1 MIRLYETGISSK
13 DIRFVIGITGLSPK
27 SSKVL
32 MDGRFTGHERHQGSD
47 YRLPLAPKFD
57 RSDRYVSRCNEI
69 IDPCRIIHGTFHPRL
84 MGPEEVKAGSTW
96 PTPALTKGAE
106 GELARFLS
114 FDTTER
120 SIVVPFISSPLTPCH
135 RSLKLS
141 IESTKG
147 IYPIPINGF
156 PY

>member
-69 IDPCRIIHGTFHPRL
+69 IEPCRIIHGTFHRRL
-84 MGPEEVKAGSTW
+84 TLLGRFAGII
-96 PTPALTKGAE
+96 LLVLILIDEK
-106 GELARFLS
+106 R
-114 FDTTER
+114 
-120 SIVVPFISSPLTPCH
+120 V
-135 RSLKLS
+135 
-141 IESTKG
+141 
-147 IYPIPINGF
+147 
-156 PY
+156 

>member
-1 MIRLYETGISSK
+1 MPHLGLELQRHMQLILNHLLRCHDYLKKERRRLIIRKFYLELDLMLDLHQWVTGISSK

-69 IDPCRIIHGTFHPRL
+69 IEPCRIIHGTFHPRL
-84 MGPEEVKAGSTW
+84 MGPEEVKA
-96 PTPALTKGAE
+96 
-106 GELARFLS
+106 
-114 FDTTER
+114 TTSEQA
-120 SIVVPFISSPLTPCH
+120 PF
-135 RSLKLS
+135 
-141 IESTKG
+141 
-147 IYPIPINGF
+147 
-156 PY
+156 